1 MEKAGTVD
9 TNLLA
14 ALPTV
19 QGTPV
24 IPTNEQTEKLAAYLG
39 ENWAKVIS

>member
-1 MEKAGTVD
+1 MEKAGTID
-9 TNLLA
+9 KNLLA

-24 IPTNEQTEKLAAYLG
+24 FPTEEQTEKIAEYLG
-39 ENWAKVIS
+39 DNWAKVIS